1 MPPRRPATTTGTYSL
16 PSPPLT
22 SDKPGYL
29 LRVKILYVC
38 ADLGVPVL
46 GLKGASVHVRAM
58 ADAFVRAG
66 HETILAAAV
75 LNKSPWETSATTAA
89 SLLPVLP
96 GLATR
101 DAVIA
106 FKRLP
111 EMLELKDSLPGE
123 IRRVLYHDELLLAL
137 RRRFVSHPP
146 DMIYERASLYGTV
159 GAQLAE
165 ELDVPL
171 VLEVNSPIAVE
182 QATYRGTGM
191 LELAE
196 RAERFALGHAAVVA
210 VVSEELRGHVEAMGA
225 APSRVH
231 VVPNAVDIHRFRP
244 NRIGAAEPPAAKAT
258 PVIGFVGGLRQ
269 WHGVELLPEVL
280 SHVLS
285 RLSAVRLVVAGDG
298 PLRST
303 VAAEAERLGVADR
316 VELLGPV
323 AHDQMPD
330 VIRSFDIALAPY
342 PVNDRHP
349 FYFSPLKLFEYMACG
364 VPVVASNVGQV
375 AELLTG
381 ESAGVLC
388 PPGDPVA
395 MANACIA
402 LLEDPRAYAAMASS
416 GPEIVAA
423 RYTWDGNAQRVLELV
438 TGS

>member
-1 MPPRRPATTTGTYSL
+1 MHSGAWSKQISARPALDYRPTPVTV
-16 PSPPLT
+16 
-22 SDKPGYL
+22 
-29 LRVKILYVC
+29 LRVRILYVC

-75 LNKSPWETSATTAA
+75 LNKSPWESPATTAA
-89 SLLPVLP
+89 TLLPVLP

-111 EMLELKDSLPGE
+111 EMLGLEDSLPGE
-123 IRRVLYHDELLLAL
+123 IRRVLYHDELLEAL
-137 RRRFVSHPP
+137 RHRFASHPP
-146 DMIYERASLYGTV
+146 EMIYERASLYGTV

-165 ELDVPL
+165 ELGVPL
-171 VLEVNSPIAVE
+171 VLEVNSPIALE

-196 RAERFALGHAAVVA
+196 RAERFAISRAAVVA
-210 VVSEELRGHVEAMGA
+210 VVSEQLRGHVQGLGA
-225 APSRVH
+225 DPGRVH
-231 VVPNAVDIHRFRP
+231 VVPNAVDIDRFHP
-244 NRIGAAEPPAAKAT
+244 NPVGDSGPPAERTK
-258 PVIGFVGGLRQ
+258 PVIGFVGGLRP
-269 WHGVELLPEVL
+269 WHGVELLPQVVT
-280 SHVLS
+280 HVAS
-285 RLSAVRLVVAGDG
+285 KYPAVRLRIAGDG

-303 VAAEAERLGVADR
+303 VAAEAERLGVADQ
-316 VELLGPV
+316 VEFLGPV
-323 AHDQMPD
+323 PHEQMPD

-364 VPVVASNVGQV
+364 VPVVASAVGQV
-375 AELLTG
+375 GELLTD
-381 ESAGVLC
+381 ESAGALC
-388 PPGDPVA
+388 PAGDPVA
-395 MANACIA
+395 MADACIA
-402 LLEDPRAYAAMASS
+402 ILDDPRKYAAMALS

-423 RYTWDGNAQRVLELV
+423 RYTWDGNARRVLGLV
-438 TGS
+438 YGS